1 MRSDALC
8 AQGKQPTAMDF
19 DIAARNGVCAAASWI
34 IPRTCHRSRSVV
46 IGPSVGSAE
55 ARTRERYHRS
65 RAAEQ
70 RDQLA
75 AFHSITSSARRKN

>member
-1 MRSDALC
+1 MIEACHADLQQKLRFLLSNPKTSGRSLSI
-8 AQGKQPTAMDF
+8 
-19 DIAARNGVCAAASWI
+19 IAARNGVCAAASWI

-70 RDQLA
+70 RDEP
-75 AFHSITSSARRKN
+75 